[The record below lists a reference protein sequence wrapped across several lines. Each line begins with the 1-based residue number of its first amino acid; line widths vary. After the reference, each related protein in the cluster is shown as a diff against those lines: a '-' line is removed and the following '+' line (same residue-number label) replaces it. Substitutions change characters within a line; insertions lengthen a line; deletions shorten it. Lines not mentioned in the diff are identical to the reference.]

1 MGKAVRTIFL
11 ILAGLAG
18 AAALALVI
26 VVFRQETAIRA
37 LIVQQAAAREHSD
50 SEMQRSLS
58 QLSERVDGIAAT
70 FSREIA
76 AGNSGTQGA
85 VRRLQRRLAEDIS
98 AVRGNLAEMTVAL
111 NKPVPAADPMQAMTA
126 GAGPR
131 AASGDTASITAG
143 AESVPAEVMEQ
154 DLALVQAL
162 QRAKKHFSEREFAEA
177 ARVLSPFSPQQL
189 KNPEVRLYLAAS
201 RFCANP
207 GDSSIQA
214 GVEQDLR
221 AVLKDDTRSLVA
233 LEIMGSLCMEQ
244 GRWAE
249 ALDWLSQ
256 VIALKPSDVDVLEK
270 SGACALAAGDLPRAK
285 NHLEKAAALRPN
297 DSNLWYEAGSA
308 YAAAGQHEEALAR
321 FEKCLELEP
330 RHHGARAQ
338 AARCLY
344 MLGRNAEAS
353 ELAGAEEWR

>member
-1 MGKAVRTIFL
+1 VGQAVRTILF

-50 SEMQRSLS
+50 SEMHRSLS
-58 QLSERVDGIAAT
+58 QLSERVDRIAAT

-85 VRRLQRRLAEDIS
+85 VRRLERRLAEDIS

-131 AASGDTASITAG
+131 AASGDVAPVS
-143 AESVPAEVMEQ
+143 AEVMER

-162 QRAKKHFSEREFAEA
+162 QRAKRHFGEREFAEA

-189 KNPEVRLYLAAS
+189 KNPEVRLYFAAS

-330 RHHGARAQ
+330 RHHGARDQ
-338 AARCLY
+338 AARCLH
-344 MLGRNAEAS
+344 MLGRNAEAT
-353 ELAGAEEWR
+353 ELAGAKEWR

>member
-1 MGKAVRTIFL
+1 
-11 ILAGLAG
+11 
-18 AAALALVI
+18 
-26 VVFRQETAIRA
+26 
-37 LIVQQAAAREHSD
+37 
-50 SEMQRSLS
+50 
-58 QLSERVDGIAAT
+58 
-70 FSREIA
+70 
-76 AGNSGTQGA
+76 
-85 VRRLQRRLAEDIS
+85 
-98 AVRGNLAEMTVAL
+98 
-111 NKPVPAADPMQAMTA
+111 
-126 GAGPR
+126 
-131 AASGDTASITAG
+131 
-143 AESVPAEVMEQ
+143 
-154 DLALVQAL
+154 L
-162 QRAKKHFSEREFAEA
+162 QRAKRHFSEREFAEA

-221 AVLKDDTRSLVA
+221 AVLKDTRSLVA

-330 RHHGARAQ
+330 RHHGARDQ

-344 MLGRNAEAS
+344 MLGRNAEAT
-353 ELAGAEEWR
+353 ELAGEREWR